1 MNIKKKDEVLN
12 KMIQG
17 KDLLQRDD
25 ELTENIC
32 QHIMRNNELTLVG
45 TLNFVRFQ
53 SVLCSDSI
61 YHRICE
67 QSDKAVFEL
76 DDI

>member
-1 MNIKKKDEVLN
+1 MMIKFKSLYI
-12 KMIQG
+12 IQG
-17 KDLLQRDD
+17 KDLSQRDD
-25 ELTENIC
+25 ELTQRILK
-32 QHIMRNNELTLVG
+32 HITRNNELTLVS